1 MLNKLLD
8 LEKLFKFKM
17 IKLKDILLES
27 TAPDIFIPR
36 RLGDRVERYIKQ
48 YIRNG
53 SKGDLNLSDMNLV
66 ELPAILS
73 NVTVS
78 GDFDCGGN
86 KLKSLSGAPQHV
98 GGHFNCSLNLLTSL
112 SGAPQHVGGYFDCY
126 GNKLTSLNGAPQHL
140 DGTFSC
146 SYNKLKSLSG
156 APQHVG
162 GHFYCYSNS
171 LTSLSG
177 APQHVVGDFYCTNN
191 AVKFTVAQVRAV
203 CDVSG
208 EVFV

>member
-1 MLNKLLD
+1 
-8 LEKLFKFKM
+8 M

-36 RLGDRVERYIKQ
+36 RLGDRVERLVKL

-53 SKGDLNLSDMNLV
+53 SKGDLDLSGMNLD

-73 NVTVS
+73 NVTV
-78 GDFDCGGN
+78 GGHFGCGGN
-86 KLKSLSGAPQHV
+86 NLK
-98 GGHFNCSLNLLTSL
+98 SL
-112 SGAPQHVGGYFDCY
+112 SGAPQHVGGYFDCA
-126 GNKLTSLNGAPQHL
+126 NNRLKSLSGAPQHL

-146 SYNKLKSLSG
+146 YENNLKSLSG

-177 APQHVVGDFYCTNN
+177 APQHVGGDFYCNN
-191 AVKFTVAQVRAV
+191 NGVQFTVAQVRAV
-203 CDVSG
+203 CDVKG
-208 EVFV
+208 KIFV